1 MSCEVFNETDF
12 GMIEGS
18 QQILNVSL
26 YNVFGESYSNIIISK
41 IEWRL
46 SKYGETECLVSKS
59 SESELSDIQ
68 YDKNIIDIVLTE
80 NDTIGLYGK
89 FTHQLIIEDYKKKIF
104 IVDLGKISIKPQI
117 K

>member
-1 MSCEVFNETDF
+1 MICETFNNSDF
-12 GMIEGS
+12 YMIEGS
-18 QQILNVSL
+18 QQIISVEL
-26 YNVFGESYSNIIISK
+26 YNIFGESYSNIIISK

-46 SKYGETECLVSKS
+46 SKFGETECLVSKS